1 MSNIENLSI
10 TEMRNTNG
18 GVVGVIIGATVAYMA
33 IIATLAWEMEKII
46 EKNNIIN
53 QEVIPHKGIFS
64 DRCLC

>member
-33 IIATLAWEMEKII
+33 IIATLAWEMGKDNRE
-46 EKNNIIN
+46 E
-53 QEVIPHKGIFS
+53 
-64 DRCLC
+64 